1 MKPRSTVR
9 IALLLILSIS
19 LWACASSGNGR
30 TKRSHSHAVNPG
42 GSAGDKTPQVSTQG
56 SSSKKIGSLTM
67 TTSLSNRNVLLSG
80 PGIVHMA
87 IDLKGA
93 AANSDKRLPMNVALV
108 IDRSGSMRG
117 EKIEDARASAR
128 HFVMQLSPQDRIAII
143 SYSDG
148 VRVDLPSS
156 KATAATQK
164 SAMEAIAGIQAGGS
178 TNLSGGLFRAQ
189 DEVER
194 HMAAGQVNRVILM
207 SDGLANRGLTDTK
220 AISKRAQQ
228 TSQRGVTTTTM
239 GVGTDYNE
247 DLMTSLAD
255 HAGGNYYFIQESK
268 QIAHVFKE
276 ELRKMFATVAQNTV
290 VTFTLEDGID
300 LKELYGYTFTRQN
313 GQVTVALSDIF
324 GGQKRSILLALEVPC
339 MRSGKLALSQVS
351 LQFDDVNAGLK
362 PQNTQVSVGVTVTK
376 DAALVESTRNR
387 GVEERVGEVQV
398 AQAVEKAADLVKSG
412 NYQAAK
418 RVLQRQRTNTASRA
432 KGMGGSAR
440 LQKQIGVLDQLEVE
454 FEAAEAAPAS
464 APARASVKKAKAKA
478 RKLQR

>member
-1 MKPRSTVR
+1 MKPRKT
-9 IALLLILSIS
+9 IQTILLLILSLS
-19 LWACASSGNGR
+19 LWACASSANGR
-30 TKRSHSHAVNPG
+30 TKHSHSQLVTPG
-42 GSAGDKTPQVSTQG
+42 GSADKQTPQVNTQA
-56 SSSKKIGSLTM
+56 SSSKKIGALTM
-67 TTSLSNRNVLLSG
+67 TTSLSNRNVLQSG

-87 IDLKGA
+87 IDLKGDPA
-93 AANSDKRLPMNVALV
+93 ISGKRLPMNVALV

-117 EKIEDARASAR
+117 DKIEDARASAR
-128 HFVMQLSPQDRIAII
+128 HFVSQLSPQDRIAII

-156 KATAATQK
+156 KATKATKK
-164 SAMEAIAGIQAGGS
+164 SAIEAIAGIQSGGS

-194 HMAAGQVNRVILM
+194 HLSAGQVNRVILM

-268 QIAHVFKE
+268 QIANVFKE

-290 VTFTLEDGID
+290 VEFTLEDGID
-300 LKELYGYTFTRQN
+300 LKDLYGYTFTRQD
-313 GQVTVALSDIF
+313 GKVTVALSDIF
-324 GGQKRSILLALEVPC
+324 GGQKRSILMAFEVPC
-339 MRSGKLALSQVS
+339 QRAGTQSLSQVT
-351 LQFDDVNAGLK
+351 LQFDDVNSGFKSQKAL
-362 PQNTQVSVGVTVTK
+362 VSVDVAVTK

-387 GVEERVGEVQV
+387 RVEERVGEVQV

-412 NYQAAK
+412 NYGEAK
-418 RVLQRQRTNTASRA
+418 RVLQRQRSHTANRA

-440 LQKQIGVLDQLEVE
+440 LQEQIGVLDQLEVE
-454 FEAAEAAPAS
+454 FEAAEEAPAS
-464 APARASVKKAKAKA
+464 APARASVKRAKANA
-478 RKLQR
+478 RKLKR